1 MTTATERWARRPPAP
16 WTVRLLG
23 IAAVVAVVAG
33 VAVGGWVKLVGLPVF
48 LFCGNLAVI
57 AWKARR
63 HAARRLG

>member
-1 MTTATERWARRPPAP
+1 MGAPAAGSLDRPASEYRR
-16 WTVRLLG
+16 R
-23 IAAVVAVVAG
+23 
-33 VAVGGWVKLVGLPVF
+33 GGGRGRRRGRRVVKLVGLPVF

>member
-1 MTTATERWARRPPAP
+1 MTTAAERWVRRPPAP
-16 WTVRLLG
+16 WTVRLLST
-23 IAAVVAVVAG
+23 AALVAVAAG
-33 VAVGGWVKLVGLPVF
+33 VAAGGWVKLVGLPVF